1 MRHFASIGKLR
12 PEMKY
17 TGPQSEAITAGDV
30 DVCVAAGAGSGKT
43 MVLVGRILH
52 LIEEGRTDLSGVVA
66 ITFTDKAAAEMKARL
81 RRKCRRKSENGDR
94 ETMNRWRSIERQVDG
109 ARISTIHSFCMG
121 ILKENALA
129 LGWDPDFRVLTDAE
143 KDLLYSE
150 TVECTVHR
158 LLEDEDPAAFR
169 LCTEFGVS
177 RVSAILASLLNQ
189 RAAIERVLA
198 GHEYTDSDSIV
209 KHWREVTDHVYRERL
224 LSLAHSIPLQH
235 FQLELEAL
243 EGHCESASDAREA
256 LRREMLSALSRI
268 RSAKEAQAIEQALAH
283 LRTKSAKGGSKK
295 NWSPEESFG
304 KVSDIWNRLKAFLET
319 YCPSPCDPGVET
331 TSAALTSDLVAVYR
345 TLVDDLRDAKIAQNA
360 RDFDDLI
367 IETAQVLRQRPDD
380 PDSVCARAAQSIKH
394 LLIDEFQDTDSL
406 QLDIVRTLASVPG
419 GPRLFIVGDA
429 KQSIYYFRGAEV
441 EVFREAQEIS
451 AKTIPMKENFRSS
464 PRILSFVNEFFR
476 KSELLAGVERDYVG
490 LEPMRTDPELRRIE
504 FLIPNTLDED
514 ASADAYRRMEAELIA
529 ARLTEMCAGPE
540 RVNVHDKESDSFRP
554 ARFGDAAILLRSL
567 NDVHHYE
574 QALRLA
580 NVPYVLVAG
589 KGFHDR
595 QEIADLRAL
604 LAFIVDPYDEVALLG
619 VLRSPVAGLSDEAL
633 FRLCGGVAKHTPLV
647 RAFAEGA
654 RCGDPEQDQRLDRT
668 RALVEELRAHQTRPL
683 AEFLQLVLD
692 RTAYEAILLGQF
704 LGVQRAGN
712 LRKVCA
718 LAASFQRSGSARL
731 PAFVRYLTEMA
742 AEEVREGE
750 AAVQTEGADAVILM
764 TIHKAKGLEFPIV
777 AIADMSRKHADS
789 HRMPAIVHRRLGLAM
804 KSYDAI
810 GNLQAPRVFDEAS
823 NARKLEERAEIARVL
838 YVAMTRARDHL
849 LLCGAPDTRGDQHW
863 MAALNAQFG
872 LFDRRHGEEFQGD
885 GWSARMVRKLSPRVV
900 ERTAE
905 KKQTMPSREILLK
918 RISPVA
924 ASRSDCGTVRATLL
938 AAAMAGKTAVDQSGG
953 RDTEAGADPQAR
965 GTLVHKFFE
974 VCEWSSPLPPQIDA
988 LLRMEYLAP
997 DREADVHREL
1007 LGIAE
1012 RVAASPL
1019 GRRMASA
1026 RNLQREVPFMLR
1038 IGGVIVSGKVDAV
1051 VDDNVIIDYKT
1062 GHASPERM
1070 MEYEFQIR
1078 LYALALTELR
1088 GATSLEGFLFLVD
1101 EKEESRWI
1109 HAVDVSRSIVEDTR
1123 RTAADTLDRLLSSP
1137 LSAVLHADHST

>member
-1 MRHFASIGKLR
+1 MRHFASNGKLR

-17 TGPQSEAITAGDV
+17 TSPQSEAVTAGDV

-81 RRKCRRKSENGDR
+81 RRECRRKSENGDR

-129 LGWDPDFRVLTDAE
+129 LGWDPDFRILTDAE

-150 TVECTVHR
+150 TVESTLHR
-158 LLEDEDPAAFR
+158 LLEDDDPAAFR

-198 GHEYTDSDSIV
+198 GHEYTDSDSVV
-209 KHWREVTDHVYRERL
+209 KHWEKVTDRLYRERL
-224 LSLAHSIPLQH
+224 LSLAHSTSLQQ
-235 FQLELEAL
+235 FRTELEAL
-243 EGHCESASDAREA
+243 EGHCEKASDAREA
-256 LRREMLSALSRI
+256 LRREVLSALGRI
-268 RSAKEAQAIEQALAH
+268 HKAKKAEVIEQTLTH
-283 LRTKSAKGGSKK
+283 LRTKNTAGGSKK

-304 KVSDIWNRLKAFLET
+304 KVSNIWSRLKKFLET
-319 YCPSPCDPGVET
+319 YELFPYDPAVET
-331 TSAALTSDLVAVYR
+331 RSAALTCDLVAVYR
-345 TLVDDLRDAKIAQNA
+345 ALVDDLRDAKIAQNA

-367 IETAQVLRQRPDD
+367 IETAQVLRQNPDD
-380 PDSVCARAAQSIKH
+380 PDSVCARTAQSIKH

-406 QLDIVRTLASVPG
+406 QLDIVRTLAGVPG

-441 EVFREAQEIS
+441 EVFREAQDIS
-451 AKTIPMKENFRSS
+451 AKTVPMKENFRSS

-504 FLIPNTLDED
+504 FLIPNKLDED
-514 ASADAYRRMEAELIA
+514 GSADAYRRLEAELIA
-529 ARLTEMCAGPE
+529 ARLIEMCEGPE
-540 RVNVHDKESDSFRP
+540 RVNVHDKETDSFRP

-574 QALRLA
+574 QALRAA

-604 LAFIVDPYDEVALLG
+604 LTFIVDPYDEVALLG
-619 VLRSPVAGLSDEAL
+619 VLRSPVAGLSDETL
-633 FRLCGGVAKHTPLV
+633 FRLCGGLDKRTPLV
-647 RAFAEGA
+647 RAFVDGA
-654 RCGDPEQDQRLDRT
+654 RCGDPDQDARLDRT
-668 RALVEELRAHQTRPL
+668 RALVEELRAHQMRPL
-683 AEFLQLVLD
+683 TEFLQLVLD
-692 RTAYEAILLGQF
+692 RTAYEAILLGQY

-718 LAASFQRSGSARL
+718 LAGSFQRSGSARL

-750 AAVQTEGADAVILM
+750 AAVQTEGTDAVIIM

-777 AIADMSRKHADS
+777 AIADMSRKHGDS
-789 HRMPAIVHRRLGLAM
+789 YRFPAIAHRRLGMAV

-810 GNLQAPRVFDEAS
+810 GDLKLPRLFAEAS
-823 NARKLEERAEIARVL
+823 LARKLDERAEVARVL

-849 LLCGAPDTRGDQHW
+849 LLCGAPETKGDQHW
-863 MAALNAQFG
+863 MAAFNAQFG
-872 LFDRRHGEEFQGD
+872 LFDRPHGEEFQGD
-885 GWSARMVRKLSPRVV
+885 GWSARMVRTLTPKPV
-900 ERTAE
+900 EFKGERR
-905 KKQTMPSREILLK
+905 QTTPAREILAK
-918 RISPVA
+918 RISPVIA
-924 ASRSDCGTVRATLL
+924 PRRELVSVRATSL
-938 AAAMAGKTAVDQSGG
+938 AAAMAGNATAAEIGG
-953 RDTEAGADPQAR
+953 RATQVGADAQAR
-965 GTLVHKFFE
+965 GTLVHRLFE
-974 VCEWSSPLPPQIDA
+974 VCEWSLPLPPQIDA
-988 LLRMEYLAP
+988 LLRTEYLVP
-997 DREADVHREL
+997 EQEAKVHREL
-1007 LGIAE
+1007 LEIAE

-1019 GRRMASA
+1019 GKRMATA

-1038 IGGVIVSGKVDAV
+1038 IGGIVVSGTVDAV
-1051 VDDNVIIDYKT
+1051 VDDNIIIDYKT
-1062 GHASPERM
+1062 GHASPERTT
-1070 MEYEFQIR
+1070 EYEFQLR
-1078 LYALALTELR
+1078 LYALALSELR
-1088 GATSLEGFLFLVD
+1088 GTTSLEGFLLLVD
-1101 EKEESRWI
+1101 EEESGWI
-1109 HAVDVSRSIVEDTR
+1109 HAVDVSPSIVEDTR
-1123 RTAADTLDRLLSSP
+1123 RTAADALNRLLPSP
-1137 LSAVLHADHST
+1137 FAVLRPDHSA